1 MTVDQGAVLE
11 FFPDGVGHREQ
22 EYALDQ
28 AKCLPTRFP
37 TLDAV
42 LHGHIQRIEEYLA
55 RFLEAHAV
63 FAPVGQIFGLV
74 PLESDMF
81 HAIIIIIYL

>member
-1 MTVDQGAVLE
+1 
-11 FFPDGVGHREQ
+11 
-22 EYALDQ
+22 
-28 AKCLPTRFP
+28 
-37 TLDAV
+37 
-42 LHGHIQRIEEYLA
+42 
-55 RFLEAHAV
+55 V